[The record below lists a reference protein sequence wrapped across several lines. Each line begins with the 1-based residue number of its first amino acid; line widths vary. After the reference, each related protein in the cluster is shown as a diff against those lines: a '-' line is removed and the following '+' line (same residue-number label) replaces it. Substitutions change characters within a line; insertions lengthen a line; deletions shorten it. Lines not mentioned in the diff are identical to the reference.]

1 MKRYLLLLSLL
12 FCSIPVFAQTD
23 RGTIT
28 GTVTDPSRAVV
39 PGAEVTARSTET
51 GAISKTVTTGTGNY
65 TIASLPPGLYEV
77 AVQATGFEKFLG
89 QGIQVQVSQTLRLDI
104 SLLLGS
110 TADTVSVE
118 ATASLLKTESVEQ
131 SVNMTGE
138 RFDSL
143 PLNFGGGGGNVGAIR
158 SPLTFLPLAP
168 GASGSS
174 PTTDRINGQPAAS
187 YRIFVDGQDVTS
199 SNDATSGAG
208 QPGVEMIEEYS
219 LQTSNFAA
227 EYGQVGGGVV
237 TFATRSG
244 ANQFHITAF
253 EYKTNEI
260 MDAAKP
266 FVNQTPVSRKDDFG
280 GILSGPVYFPKIYDG
295 RNRTFFTFSD
305 EYFTQNIINAGALNT
320 VPTTAMRGGNFSAA
334 LTGRSLGTDP
344 LGRPILENTIY
355 DPATGRVVNGATER
369 DPFPGNIIP
378 VSRMDPVAL
387 KIQALMP
394 QPTNGNLINNWLQAP
409 LSQKTSYNAG
419 GKVDQNFGPNNKL
432 SFYMTKAGGHTM
444 QNGLDGLPV
453 PLTAVRDQR
462 TYSYTERVNFD
473 RTITPRLLLHLGAGF
488 LEGVNPDTSP
498 ASVLGYNAQQNLG
511 FVGSATAAADGSGG
525 GMPRIA
531 GLTSN
536 FGGMLSMGPTNANHY
551 WNDKVTAVASI
562 THVRGNHTIKLGAEF
577 RLESWTD
584 RNTRQAQGVLN
595 FSATETGLPALQGV
609 NLNGG
614 SVGLPYA
621 SFLLGQIDNASVNSP
636 QDPQWR
642 GKRWGLYLQD
652 TWKITPKLTLDYGL
666 RWDVQ
671 GEGHELHQRNS
682 EFGPVTPNPSAGGL
696 LGGLIYEG
704 FGPGRCNCQFIQT
717 YPYSIGPRLGIAYQV
732 DKKTVFR
739 GGWGV
744 VYGVLPTYSYFTN
757 SPILGVGWNQQVFAN
772 PGYGFPAATLQ
783 GGLQYNHSS
792 LSVVTLD
799 PGAVPSPGQLNSPNY
814 YMDPNADR
822 ASRENTW
829 SVGLQRELARDL
841 VVEASYVGNRTIWES
856 AGSLVS
862 LNAIPQ
868 QTLAAH
874 GLTLTSPASQAI
886 LTSLIGSATAIN
898 AGFKVPYAGFPL
910 TSTVAQSLRPFPQ
923 FSSGLSPMWA
933 PLGDSWY
940 DSLQVKGTKRY
951 SHGLTAS
958 LAYTWQKELAT
969 GQGVND
975 VFNRVNQKS
984 IESTS
989 QPQILVISF
998 NYSLPYTVIPR
1009 FSTNRVGK
1017 AFMRDW
1023 TLGGIL
1029 RYSSGLPIAVPS
1041 STTNLSSLVFQS
1053 TRMNRVPGQPLFLQ
1067 DLNCHCIDPN
1077 QQLVLNPAA
1086 WVNPPAGQ
1094 FGTSSPYYSDYRY
1107 ERFPSEQLSMQRNFR
1122 IKEKASLQLRLK
1134 YFNVFN
1140 RTVLPNP
1147 GASNPLASTTR
1158 NAQGVLT
1165 GGFGWI
1171 NANSVSGQRNGQVI
1185 ARFTF

>member
-1 MKRYLLLLSLL
+1 MKRLPIVLSFL
-12 FCSIPVFAQTD
+12 FWVTAAFAQTD

-28 GTVTDPSRAVV
+28 GTVTDPTAAVV
-39 PGAEVTARSTET
+39 PGADVTARNIET
-51 GAISKTVTTGTGNY
+51 GALSKTATTGTGNY
-65 TIASLPPGLYEV
+65 TLASLPPGIYDV
-77 AVQATGFEKFLG
+77 SVQASGFEKFVG
-89 QGIQVQVSQTLRLDI
+89 QNVQVQVSQTLRLDI
-104 SLLLGS
+104 ALQIGS
-110 TADTVSVE
+110 AAETVSVE
-118 ATASLLKTESVEQ
+118 ATATLLKTESVEQ

-168 GASGSS
+168 GVSG
-174 PTTDRINGQPAAS
+174 TTQAGRINGQPASS

-237 TFATRSG
+237 TFATKSG
-244 ANQFHITAF
+244 ANQFHISAF

-280 GILSGPVYFPKIYDG
+280 GILSGPVYIPKIYNG
-295 RNRTFFTFSD
+295 RNRTFFTFQD
-305 EYFTQNIINAGALNT
+305 EYFTQNIVNAGALNT
-320 VPTTAMRGGNFSAA
+320 VPTAAMRAGNFSAS
-334 LTGRSLGTDP
+334 LTNRNLGTDP

-355 DPATGRVVNGATER
+355 DPNTGRMVNGVTVR
-369 DPFPGNIIP
+369 DPFSNNTIP
-378 VSRMDPVAL
+378 ISRMDPVAL
-387 KIQALMP
+387 KIQALIP

-409 LSQKTSYNAG
+409 LSIKTSYNAG
-419 GKVDQNFGPNNKL
+419 GKIDQNFGPNSKL
-432 SFYMTKAGGHTM
+432 AFYFAKAGGHTM

-462 TYSYTERVNFD
+462 TYSYTERLNFD
-473 RTITPRLLLHLGAGF
+473 RTISPRLLLHLGTGF

-498 ASVLGYNAQQNLG
+498 ASVLGYNAQQNFG
-511 FVGSATAAADGSGG
+511 FVGSATAGADGSGG
-525 GMPRIA
+525 GMPRIS

-551 WNDKVTAVASI
+551 WSDKVTAVASI
-562 THVRGNHTIKLGAEF
+562 TYVRQNHTIKAGGEF

-595 FSATETGLPALQGV
+595 FSATETGLPSTQGQ

-614 SVGLPYA
+614 AVGLPYA
-621 SFLLGQIDNASVNSP
+621 SFLLGLIDNASVNSP

-666 RWDVQ
+666 RWDFQ
-671 GEGHELHQRNS
+671 AEGHELHQRNS

-696 LGGLIYEG
+696 PGGLIYEG
-704 FGPGRCNCQFIQT
+704 YGPGRCNCQFIAT
-717 YPYSIGPRLGIAYQV
+717 YPYEIGPRLGIAYQL

-757 SPILGVGWNQQVFAN
+757 SPILGVGWNQVVFSN
-772 PGYGFPAATLQ
+772 PGYGFPATTLQ
-783 GGLQYNHSS
+783 TGLQYDHSQ
-792 LSVVTLD
+792 LGVVTLD

-829 SVGLQRELARDL
+829 SVGLQREVVKDL
-841 VVEASYVGNRTIWES
+841 LVEAAYVGNRTIWVS
-856 AGSLVS
+856 QSNLVS
-862 LNAIPQ
+862 LNAISPQ
-868 QTLAAH
+868 ILAAH
-874 GLTLTSPASQAI
+874 GLSLNDSKNLTL
-886 LTSLIGSATAIN
+886 LTSLIGSTAAAN

-910 TSTVAQSLRPFPQ
+910 TATVAQSLRPYPQ

-940 DSLQVKGTKRY
+940 DSLQVKVTKRY
-951 SHGLTAS
+951 SYGLTGTV
-958 LAYTWQKELAT
+958 AYTWQKELAT

-975 VFNRVNQKS
+975 VFNRPNQKS

-989 QPQILVISF
+989 EPQILVISF
-998 NYSLPYTVIPR
+998 NYTLPYQITGLSSR
-1009 FSTNRVGK
+1009 RL
-1017 AFMRDW
+1017 ARALLRDW
-1023 TLGGIL
+1023 TLGGIF
-1029 RYSSGLPIAVPS
+1029 RYASGLPIPVPAS
-1041 STTNLSSLVFQS
+1041 STNLNSLVFQS
-1053 TRMNRVPGQPLFLQ
+1053 TRMNRVPGQPLFLE

-1077 QQLVLNPAA
+1077 KQLVLNPGA

-1094 FGTSSPYYSDYRY
+1094 FGSSAAYYSDYRY
-1107 ERFPSEQLSMQRNFR
+1107 ERFPSEQLSMARTFR
-1122 IKEKASLQLRLK
+1122 IKDRASLQLRLE
-1134 YFNVFN
+1134 YFNVLN
-1140 RTVLPNP
+1140 RSVLPNP
-1147 GASNPLASTTR
+1147 VATNPLAATTYT
-1158 NAQGVLT
+1158 NQGLLA

-1171 NANSVSGQRNGQVI
+1171 NANSAAGQRNGQVI
-1185 ARFTF
+1185 VRFTF